1 MIMNFPSYNV
11 VYLYFNGLA
20 YGSLMNLSVVLRKK
34 SYRFVFRRTGVKNGS
49 FFKNRFLGSC
59 MYKKILLL
67 KSKKSFLFLTQ
78 RSPFKVLLFCAFW
91 VMSPWAHFNSE
102 EHEITSDMRRW
113 QCTESEKMKC
123 LSPF

>member
-1 MIMNFPSYNV
+1 MIVNFPNCNA

-20 YGSLMNLSVVLRKK
+20 YGSLMNFSVVLRKK
-34 SYRFVFRRTGVKNGS
+34 SYRFVFRRTGVKNDS

-91 VMSPWAHFNSE
+91 VMSPWAHFKRE
-102 EHEITSDMRRW
+102 ELGMTSDMTRC
-113 QCTESEKMKC
+113 QVTESEK
-123 LSPF
+123 SNV